1 MDLYLDP
8 LQEQPRLQRPLCGE
22 GMARD
27 RRPATNPLAG
37 GCGSQCERT
46 HQEGSSTFLHNHRRW
61 MQYDQYLAM
70 GLPIGTGVVESACG
84 SVVKP
89 RMEGEGALESRR
101 SRGHA
106 RGDALARKYTDN
118 DLPVLLAVPPAR
130 RPRLYGRQPKYR
142 PTGRLS
148 VSHNSTQNGY
158 AREVMDCSCLDCRC
172 YRRAVQNNPLSER
185 QIPLAG

>member
-1 MDLYLDP
+1 
-8 LQEQPRLQRPLCGE
+8 
-22 GMARD
+22 
-27 RRPATNPLAG
+27 
-37 GCGSQCERT
+37 
-46 HQEGSSTFLHNHRRW
+46 

-89 RMEGEGALESRR
+89 RMEGGGAGVSQEQRPCSRCARSRR
-101 SRGHA
+101 A
-106 RGDALARKYTDN
+106 MTMIFV
-118 DLPVLLAVPPAR
+118 PLAVPYPLGVTSPLRSPAKIQAHGQ
-130 RPRLYGRQPKYR
+130 LG
-142 PTGRLS
+142 